1 MEIPIMA
8 YFAELDENNIVL
20 RVVGIVDQV
29 CLYENGVEQEQ
40 LGINRCLEIFQSGV
54 WKQTSYNTYG
64 GVHRA
69 GKTPLRKN
77 FAGIGFTF
85 DPQRDAFIDQQPE
98 GVGWVLDEE
107 TCLWRNP
114 EQEAQAAEREAVA
127 QQLNTGITRV

>member
-1 MEIPIMA
+1 MA

-29 CLYENGVEQEQ
+29 CLDENGVEQEQ
-40 LGINRCLEIFQSGV
+40 LGINRCLELFQSGV

-64 GVHRA
+64 GVHSA

-77 FAGIGFTF
+77 YAGIGYTY
-85 DPQRDAFIDQQPE
+85 DSQRDAFIAPPPE
-98 GVGWVLDEE
+98 GEGWLLDET
-107 TCLWRNP
+107 TCVWRNAVL
-114 EQEAQAAEREAVA
+114 EAQAAEREAVA